1 MLLVSLLASI
11 PLSTA
16 SPRNDFQWIHAN
28 GTSIVREDG
37 TQIILRGANLDP
49 LLNRANAFATYSTF
63 LTTAKSMGFN
73 VVRLP
78 ILWAELEPRLGEIST
93 RYVDLIRR
101 IVRLAEELEIYVV
114 VDMHQYEMDGFPSW
128 AVDKFGDPR
137 DSAQVFWNDSLMQS
151 KLAHVWMTLASD
163 LKEEKA
169 IFAYDLLNEPYG
181 GTIPW
186 DRFARI
192 VRDFY
197 SYLIFE
203 VRRVDPKHTILFE
216 PIDVCACT
224 AVFGNQVPLRPQGTN
239 LVFSPHLY
247 VRGSARDLAFYVN
260 GVQDLAVKKWSLPL
274 WVGEFGGVDVQLAD
288 QNSMNRL
295 NTTLNLFA
303 QNKLGWAYWVI
314 TQTGMGPQPVDAHGR
329 ASSLLSNMLT
339 NAVNL
344 ILAVVSI
351 PPFVGETTDA
361 QKPRSGF
368 DFSTSMSNGLFV
380 VSVLTLSIIAVAL
393 ALVRSL
399 RRNV

>member
-1 MLLVSLLASI
+1 M
-11 PLSTA
+11 
-16 SPRNDFQWIHAN
+16 
-28 GTSIVREDG
+28 
-37 TQIILRGANLDP
+37 DP

-78 ILWAELEPRLGEIST
+78 FLWADLEPKLGEIST

-114 VDMHQYEMDGFPSW
+114 LDMHQYEMDGFPSW
-128 AVDKFGDPR
+128 AVDKLGDPR
-137 DSAQVFWNDSLMQS
+137 DTAQVFWNEPLMQS
-151 KLAHVWMTLASD
+151 KLAQAWMTLASD
-163 LKEEKA
+163 LREEKA

-181 GTIPW
+181 GSIPW

-197 SYLIFE
+197 TYVISE

-224 AVFGNQVPLRPQGTN
+224 TIFGNQVALRPQGTN

-247 VRGSARDLAFYVN
+247 VRGSAKDLAFYVN
-260 GVQDLAVKKWSLPL
+260 GMQDLAVKTWELPL
-274 WVGEFGGVDVQLAD
+274 WVGEFGGVDVELAD

-303 QNKLGWAYWVI
+303 QYKLGWAYWVI
-314 TQTGMGPQPVDAHGR
+314 TQTGTGPQPVDAHGR
-329 ASSLLSNMLT
+329 ASSLLSNMLV
-339 NAVNL
+339 NAVRL
-344 ILAVVSI
+344 ILAVVNISS
-351 PPFVGETTDA
+351 PVGETTHA
-361 QKPRSGF
+361 QKTPSGSSL
-368 DFSTSMSNGLFV
+368 STSTSNGLV
-380 VSVLTLSIIAVAL
+380 VVGVLTLAVIIVAL
-393 ALVRSL
+393 VLVRSL
-399 RRNV
+399 RRNVSREVD